1 MLAQEKVDE
10 VHELIEACRAY
21 QETAITWTNTLKA
34 MIAAKKSLLGLK

>member
-21 QETAITWTNTLKA
+21 AETAVTWTSNLKS
-34 MIAAKKSLLGLK
+34 MIAAEKSLLGLK

>member
-21 QETAITWTNTLKA
+21 QETATTWTNTLKA